1 MIKNTA
7 FVMSLVLM
15 IISYP
20 VSAQSDK
27 PEPESLP
34 WLTEKQKALYALIAA
49 EQRAWSAEAE
59 SLRLRVKYQEINKED
74 ILREVEALKEKA
86 NAIKEKVSC
95 LNHPEIEECLRQKV
109 FVVQ

>member
-1 MIKNTA
+1 
-7 FVMSLVLM
+7 MSLVLM

-27 PEPESLP
+27 PESLP
-34 WLTEKQKALYALIAA
+34 RLTEKQKVLYAIIAA

-74 ILREVEALKEKA
+74 IPQEVEALKEKD
-86 NAIKEKVSC
+86 NAIKEKISC
-95 LNHPEIEECLRQKV
+95 LNHREIDECLRQKR
-109 FVVQ
+109 FIVQ